1 MLQCPYCEEDAETCG
16 HWDSFDDCRFYLGKV
31 APMVSALKARVA
43 ELESRLE
50 ITKGEPADKIDCMAE
65 TIKIQDANVDRLRA
79 TVSEQQDIIFAMR
92 ATLERLRVIELPEIT
107 QDIEKKL
114 WTELIDCTDC
124 DCTAL
129 EWSQT
134 AKDFVAL
141 LNEARALAKAKGE

>member
-16 HWDSFDDCRFYLGKV
+16 HWDSFGDCRFYLGKV
-31 APMVSALKARVA
+31 APMISDLKARIA

-50 ITKGEPADKIDCMAE
+50 ITNGEPANKIDCMAE

-92 ATLERLRVIELPEIT
+92 ATVERLRVIELPEIT

-141 LNEARALAKAKGE
+141 LNEGRKV